1 MKNIFKVST
10 VLFVSLALVVSSCKK
25 DEVLI
30 EGCTDSSAMNY
41 QSLAT
46 SNNGSCEFAYDIAQ
60 GQWNIETACQ
70 ELTISIPVVGDFPVP
85 LNDMFPDTVVITGEG
100 EGVVAMDINGNII
113 LADVANDG
121 EVTIQEGQ
129 KISLDTGVI
138 GEVDVDIT
146 GSGMIE
152 SASNGDLT
160 LNLAFEIPLAGTQ
173 TSSCEITFTR

>member
-1 MKNIFKVST
+1 MKNIFKISA
-10 VLFVSLALVVSSCKK
+10 VLFVGLTLVVSSCKK
-25 DEVLI
+25 DEMLI
-30 EGCTDSSAMNY
+30 EGCTEESAMNY

-60 GQWNIETACQ
+60 GQWNIQTACE
-70 ELTISIPVVGDFPVP
+70 ELTISIPVIGDFPIP
-85 LNDMFPDTVVITGEG
+85 LNDMFPETVLITGEE
-100 EGVVAMDINGNII
+100 EGVVAMDINGDIV
-113 LADVANDG
+113 LANVANDG
-121 EVTIQEGQ
+121 KVTIQEGQ
-129 KISLDTGVI
+129 KISLDTGTI

-173 TSSCEITFTR
+173 TSSCEITFTK